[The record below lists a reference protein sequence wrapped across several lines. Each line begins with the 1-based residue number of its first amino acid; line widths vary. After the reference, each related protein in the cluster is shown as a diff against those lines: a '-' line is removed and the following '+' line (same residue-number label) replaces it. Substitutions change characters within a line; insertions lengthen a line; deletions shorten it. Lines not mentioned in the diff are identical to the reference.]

1 LLLCAVALL
10 PGLASADPY
19 VPTEPLP
26 PVVPTEAASDPT
38 LAHIQHG
45 PVVRGSIDVTSASSR
60 LQVDV
65 FSRRSALGMRG
76 PRSVRIGRYSTVVP
90 AGEQPFAVTLSDLAE
105 GALRST
111 GRLPVTVKIKVTP
124 PSGAL
129 YTATKKAT
137 LILVA
142 LRPG

>member
-1 LLLCAVALL
+1 VALL
-10 PGLASADPY
+10 PGGSASADPY

-26 PVVPTEAASDPT
+26 PVVPAEAASDPT

-45 PVVRGSIDVTSASSR
+45 SVVRGSIVSPRRARAS
-60 LQVDV
+60 
-65 FSRRSALGMRG
+65 
-76 PRSVRIGRYSTVVP
+76 RSVRVGSYSTVAAV
-90 AGEQPFAVTLSDLAE
+90 GEQLFSVTLSDLAE

-124 PSGAL
+124 PSGTL